1 MKFICDRMLG
11 TLAKWLRIFGFDTY
25 YANSKID
32 DAELLEIAKK
42 ENRILLTRD
51 KELIYAGRR
60 ENLKI
65 IKIKTTDLDEQLQ
78 LVLQNVKINKTN
90 FLSRCILCNTLLD
103 GIKKEEV
110 KTSVPKKVFENNEKF
125 WFCTKCN
132 KYYWIGSHYDKMLKK
147 IGEIENIT

>member
-1 MKFICDRMLG
+1 MLG

-90 FLSRCILCNTLLD
+90 FLSRCTLCNTLLN

-110 KTSVPKKVFENNEKF
+110 KNSVPKKVFENNEKF
-125 WFCTKCN
+125 WFCSKCD
-132 KYYWIGSHYDKMLKK
+132 KYYWASSHYDKMLKK
-147 IGEIENIT
+147 IGEIKNIN